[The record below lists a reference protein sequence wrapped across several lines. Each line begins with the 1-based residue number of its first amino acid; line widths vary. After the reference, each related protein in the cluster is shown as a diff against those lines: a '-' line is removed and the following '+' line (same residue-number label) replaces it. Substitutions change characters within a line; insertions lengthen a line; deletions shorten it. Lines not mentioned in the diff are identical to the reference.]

1 MRKQNDTTWLVTMKP
16 NFVLEIAAL
25 LAKEAHQVWE
35 KIHLLMQDP
44 TPDAKVKK
52 QLKYMHGKLHR
63 IRSGRHR
70 IFYTFAA
77 PYISLLTVR
86 YWDDD
91 THDEDLD
98 PEFLGGLDPQW
109 EAGEAPQRLHIDW
122 GKYLKQ
128 APEPVHPLPS
138 PVTAELLASL
148 RVPTSC
154 HSALL
159 AVMTEE
165 ELFASGVPDEY
176 IINLHDYLCKRPL
189 AQVVQQPDLVL
200 NEVEDLTRYKEGELL
215 GFLLKLSLEQEKYVN
230 WALHGQGPAL
240 LKGSSGTG
248 KSTIALYRVRALIKS
263 LRSEGKR
270 DIRIL
275 FTTYTNALARSS
287 RQLLAQLLGSGL
299 QYVEV
304 QTADKLVRALL
315 GRAQIT
321 PQFVETSRLRE
332 LARRAIAS
340 TAFAGNVLQQHAQH
354 QTLQRLGYDYLLQEF
369 QQVIV
374 ARQLR
379 DLEAY
384 QRATRPGRQVRL
396 NALQREAVWQF
407 ARPLRTLLEQAGLL
421 TWAQARALVA
431 QYVEEHQ
438 HNDHL
443 VRKYDAVLIDE
454 AQDLDPT
461 VLRLLVQH
469 CAHPQRLFITAD
481 ANQSIYG
488 SGFNWSD
495 IHADLQFRGRT
506 GVLRTNYRSTYEIG
520 EAARIYLA
528 DGQLDDEPIE
538 TASYKNNGPRPV
550 VATAQDATAE
560 LELLARFLPNAVREL
575 RLGLN
580 SCAVLCPTTRAGRLL
595 ADGRTDCKLPATFMT
610 SQELDL
616 SLPGLKVLTLNSAK
630 GLEFPVVALAGF
642 VNPGWQDRSAL
653 LEQPEAR
660 AELLSLNRRTIFV
673 GMTRAMRALLVLAPA
688 DKPSELL
695 RGFAETYWDTKG

>member
-1 MRKQNDTTWLVTMKP
+1 MRMAKQNNTTWLVTMKP

-25 LAKEAHQVWE
+25 PAKEAHQIWE

-44 TPDAKVKK
+44 TPDAMVKK
-52 QLKYMHGKLHR
+52 QFKYMHGKLHR
-63 IRSGRHR
+63 IRSGKYR

-86 YWDDD
+86 YRDDD
-91 THDEDLD
+91 TYDEDLD

-109 EAGEAPQRLHIDW
+109 EVGEAPQQFHIDW
-122 GKYLKQ
+122 GKYLQ
-128 APEPVHPLPS
+128 PVPEPMHALPS
-138 PVTAELLASL
+138 PVTAELLGNL
-148 RVPTSC
+148 RVPASY

-159 AVMTEE
+159 AVTTEE

-200 NEVEDLTRYKEGELL
+200 NEIEDLARYKEGELL
-215 GFLLKLSLEQEKYVN
+215 GFLLKLSPEQEKYVN
-230 WALHGQGPAL
+230 WALKGQGPAL
-240 LKGSSGTG
+240 LKGSPGTG

-263 LRSEGKR
+263 LRAEGRR

-287 RQLLAQLLGSGL
+287 RQLLAQLLGSDL

-321 PQFVETSRLRE
+321 PQFVETPRLRE
-332 LARRAIAS
+332 LARQAIAS
-340 TAFAGNVLQQHAQH
+340 AAFTGNALQQYAQR
-354 QTLQRLGYDYLLQEF
+354 QTLQRLSHDYLLQEF

-384 QRATRPGRQVRL
+384 QRAARPGRQVRL

-407 ARPLRTLLEQAGLL
+407 AQTLRTLLEQAGLL
-421 TWAQARALVA
+421 TWTQARALAA

-438 HNDHL
+438 HDDRL

-469 CAHPQRLFITAD
+469 CVHPQRLFITAD

-495 IHADLQFRGRT
+495 IHANL
-506 GVLRTNYRSTYEIG
+506 
-520 EAARIYLA
+520 
-528 DGQLDDEPIE
+528 
-538 TASYKNNGPRPV
+538 
-550 VATAQDATAE
+550 
-560 LELLARFLPNAVREL
+560 
-575 RLGLN
+575 
-580 SCAVLCPTTRAGRLL
+580 
-595 ADGRTDCKLPATFMT
+595 
-610 SQELDL
+610 
-616 SLPGLKVLTLNSAK
+616 
-630 GLEFPVVALAGF
+630 
-642 VNPGWQDRSAL
+642 
-653 LEQPEAR
+653 
-660 AELLSLNRRTIFV
+660 
-673 GMTRAMRALLVLAPA
+673 
-688 DKPSELL
+688 
-695 RGFAETYWDTKG
+695 